1 MGLSIAHGVNGHR
14 VPYIFSCKDTYG
26 KWSVNKFLQW
36 CTMELSSGWHS
47 LPDSFDC

>member
-26 KWSVNKFLQW
+26 KWSVNKFFAMVHNG
-36 CTMELSSGWHS
+36 TELW
-47 LPDSFDC
+47 LA